1 MADENLNISDDVD
14 VHVGSKEVIAT
25 SENEREDIVQ
35 EVSVQIENSDVEDA
49 DVQLSDEV
57 AVDKESNCTEDEQNT
72 ESMLEVTEVLE
83 KIVNEVGIANSNEP
97 KLLTTA
103 QDETEGEDA
112 VQNNEQ
118 LLSTDLP
125 VTANDAPTKA
135 NENKD
140 TGVEQLQTAVARNA
154 IAETPPSKDNTTD
167 ASNVAAETPTEPPKD
182 DTTDALQSV
191 NADTTKMTA
200 SVGLREILFTDQGWS
215 QLWTAIP
222 DKQLSFTAPVLR
234 VEAGRFFWSSE
245 TYNKR
250 VLAIYKQPELILVL
264 RLPVDAD
271 EVKRLQGS
279 QASGR
284 SSFLVAES
292 VIDPKTSKIRLSQ
305 LTHPTSLPLKPDRSK
320 GIQNIRKRTCFDILT
335 PTEVIEL
342 SAAFLPDDSFD
353 NMEYASEKCL
363 SDTFRFEHAISES
376 LLMAQTDF
384 QNMEQHQIILG
395 TPHSYVIGGNDQ
407 VLKEALASAFEL
419 QKSSGGGNNKLD
431 SSVIDERD
439 TSGNTALH
447 YACRNRRSSTVGIL
461 VGAGSNCSIQTAD
474 LKTPCHI
481 AALGLD
487 ASSLSTILSAQYPR
501 PDPNALDSNLRTPM
515 FVAAVEG
522 RTADGK
528 GNASAL
534 DQCLSALEA
543 WGGQL
548 MLGNTTDLHPIHLV
562 QWKSAELGVI
572 LSHCHYHYPL
582 LSGLAG
588 ISASALYHYP
598 LHGALIHLRE
608 QIYLA
613 LSSSDGF
620 TKIPSEMAICSRIQ
634 TLLIHGFEPNERLE
648 GIFCEGNES
657 KRLTTYF
664 GFTPLQILISAAKEV
679 QVFESSNQKEKDV
692 EYGRAM
698 KNIIEIIHSC
708 AKTLLEKG
716 ARLNMPPPPTTRLDR
731 GTSPGCY
738 SLKDAM
744 EGTQKSTIPHINR
757 DGLNKL
763 DNKEILTLLGG
774 ADRLKAPQKLF
785 ASLPKSVDSVGT
797 LQYGTTSRDSFAPGG
812 SDDCSC
818 AVCWS
823 EFGLISNRKHLCR
836 ASGRYV
842 CNDCSTKRVL
852 DNGTEQRITDGLY
865 NLATFE
871 KTTVSGNRKSQV
883 SSRIASACHA
893 ASRSDM
899 KSNNSGSSTSTSDRN
914 RSFLGLSSSSSSS
927 ATDKKEQ
934 KNLSATERITSAI
947 SGLGQAKDAV
957 MERGAKL
964 EGLAEKTEA
973 LNNASVD
980 FMNMAKELERQQNSW
995 W

>member
-1 MADENLNISDDVD
+1 LNTLSL
-14 VHVGSKEVIAT
+14 
-25 SENEREDIVQ
+25 
-35 EVSVQIENSDVEDA
+35 QI
-49 DVQLSDEV
+49 
-57 AVDKESNCTEDEQNT
+57 
-72 ESMLEVTEVLE
+72 
-83 KIVNEVGIANSNEP
+83 
-97 KLLTTA
+97 LTH
-103 QDETEGEDA
+103 
-112 VQNNEQ
+112 
-118 LLSTDLP
+118 
-125 VTANDAPTKA
+125 
-135 NENKD
+135 
-140 TGVEQLQTAVARNA
+140 
-154 IAETPPSKDNTTD
+154 PSFNYD
-167 ASNVAAETPTEPPKD
+167 
-182 DTTDALQSV
+182 
-191 NADTTKMTA
+191 
-200 SVGLREILFTDQGWS
+200 
-215 QLWTAIP
+215 
-222 DKQLSFTAPVLR
+222 
-234 VEAGRFFWSSE
+234 
-245 TYNKR
+245 R

-264 RLPVDAD
+264 RLPLDGD
-271 EVKRLQGS
+271 EVKRLLGIGS
-279 QASGR
+279 QSSGH
-284 SSFLVAES
+284 SSYLIAES

-305 LTHPTSLPLKPDRSK
+305 LTHPTSLPLKTDRAK
-320 GIQNIRKRTCFDILT
+320 GLQNIRKRTCFDILT

-342 SAAFLPDDSFD
+342 SAAFLPNDSFD

-363 SDTFRFEHAISES
+363 SDTYRFEHAISES
-376 LLMAQTDF
+376 LLVAQHMNF
-384 QNMEQHQIILG
+384 QHMEQHQIILG

-407 VLKEALASAFEL
+407 VLKEALASALEL
-419 QKSSGGGNNKLD
+419 QKSRGGGNNKLD
-431 SSVIDERD
+431 SSIIDERD

-461 VGAGSNCSIQTAD
+461 VGAGSNCSAQTAD

-481 AALGLD
+481 AAIGLD
-487 ASSLSTILSAQYPR
+487 ATTLSILLSAQYPR

-588 ISASALYHYP
+588 ISVSALYHYP

-620 TKIPSEMAICSRIQ
+620 TKIPSEMAIVSRLQ

-648 GIFCEGNES
+648 GIFCEGIGS
-657 KRLTTYF
+657 KHLTAYF
-664 GFTPLQILISAAKEV
+664 GFTPLQILLAAAKEV
-679 QVFESSNQKEKDV
+679 QVFGSSNQKEKDV
-692 EYGRAM
+692 ENGRAV
-698 KNIIEIIHSC
+698 KNIVEIIQSC

-716 ARLNMPPPPTTRLDR
+716 ARVNMPPPPATRLDR
-731 GTSPGCY
+731 DTPPGCY
-738 SLKDAM
+738 SLNDAV
-744 EGTQKSTIPHINR
+744 EEAQSAHVPHANR

-763 DNKEILTLLGG
+763 DNKQILTLLGG
-774 ADRLKAPQKLF
+774 ADRLKAPQKFF
-785 ASLPKSVDSVGT
+785 ASLPKSVDSAST
-797 LQYGTTSRDSFAPGG
+797 LQFVTSSRDSNAPGG

-842 CNDCSTKRVL
+842 CNDCSTKRL
-852 DNGTEQRITDGLY
+852 LENGTEQRITDGLF

-871 KTTVSGNRKSQV
+871 KNSVSGTRKSQV

-893 ASRSDM
+893 TSRLDM
-899 KSNNSGSSTSTSDRN
+899 KSNSVSSSSTSTSDRN
-914 RSFLGLSSSSSSS
+914 RSFLGLGSSSGSS

-934 KNLSATERITSAI
+934 RNLSATERITSAI

-957 MERGAKL
+957 IERGAKL